1 MLVDIEKR
9 FRAGKIGKPDCDTL
23 KNIIVGSD
31 DESTLESAIYIFG
44 RSCKFDPEVLIVC
57 EKHFLEQP
65 VPGLTAVCMRVTCDY
80 WELWETYRD
89 ALARY
94 LDIGLYDEWYD
105 EVYFAC
111 RFCAKLGDEQATKFF
126 APKLTVLLDA
136 ARRDGVSELL
146 ELAAVA
152 ARSK

>member
-1 MLVDIEKR
+1 MPVAIEIR
-9 FRAGKIGKPDCDTL
+9 FRAGKIGKSDCDAL
-23 KNIIVGSD
+23 KSIIVGSD

-44 RSCKFDPEVLIVC
+44 RSCKFDPDVLTVC

-65 VPGLTAVCMRVTCDY
+65 VPGLTAVCMRVACDY
-80 WELWETYRD
+80 WGLWEPYQDT
-89 ALARY
+89 LARY

-105 EVYFAC
+105 EVSFAC
-111 RFCAKLGDEQATKFF
+111 RFCAKLSDEQATKFF

-136 ARRDGVSELL
+136 ARREGVSELV

-152 ARSK
+152 PRSK